1 MLKTDDNVEGV
12 PGKNGMVEKFQK
24 TACISC
30 CLWKTFYGVS
40 MINQSV
46 SKPILKWNQM
56 LCLNSSAKATD
67 CVRSFSETDFRNDL
81 KSTFLC

>member
-1 MLKTDDNVEGV
+1 
-12 PGKNGMVEKFQK
+12 MVEKFQK
-24 TACISC
+24 TA
-30 CLWKTFYGVS
+30 LHFLLPLKDFYGVS

-56 LCLNSSAKATD
+56 LCLNSSAKATID

-81 KSTFLC
+81 NQHSCVNYSWRGG